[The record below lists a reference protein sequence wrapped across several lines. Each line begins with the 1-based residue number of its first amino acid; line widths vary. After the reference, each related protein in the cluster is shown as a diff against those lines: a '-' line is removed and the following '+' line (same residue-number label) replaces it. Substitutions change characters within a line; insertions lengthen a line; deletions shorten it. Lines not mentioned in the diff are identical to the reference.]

1 MERKVFA
8 MSEKVIKLGL
18 LGLGVVGSGTIEIL
32 RNNREQI
39 TNQLGASLEVSK
51 VLVRDVA
58 KARSVS
64 VEGLQLTQDPN
75 DILED
80 PEIDIVVEVMGGVEM
95 ARQYITQALKNKK
108 HVVTANK
115 DLMAQHGTEL
125 LQLAEET
132 KSGLYYEASVG
143 GGIPIIRPLK
153 HSLSANE
160 IQSVMGIINGTTN
173 YILTQMSVG
182 KKEFADAL
190 KEAQEKGFAEQDPS
204 SDLQGRDAAYKLAIL
219 SRLAFH
225 GNVSVDQIYTESIEN
240 ITLRDIQYAEDLG
253 YVIKLLAIAEKNNG
267 SLALRVHPTLV
278 HKYHPLASVSNEFN
292 AIWVNGDAVGEVMF
306 YGRGAGSLPTGSAIV
321 SDIIGI
327 ARRIINGVEN
337 NVIEAWS
344 RDLDVLP
351 MTELKS
357 RFYVRIQAIEQP
369 GVFAAL
375 ATAFADE
382 EISLDR
388 ILQKFGDDNV
398 PEIVLITHHVKEAN
412 FYRALNRINAL
423 PSIQEISNVI
433 RVLER
438 S

>member
-1 MERKVFA
+1 MFA

>member
-412 FYRALNRINAL
+412 FIEHLIESNAH
-423 PSIQEISNVI
+423 
-433 RVLER
+433 
-438 S
+438 

>member
-1 MERKVFA
+1 